1 MIIFRCRSISIPIT
15 QPLYLTSSHSL
26 CVNHNINIKRLFK
39 PNSHQSF
46 REHIIRKILIIA
58 KDTQGFTLSAPHTW
72 ATIWLNG
79 LLLSL
84 LLFGPL
90 LSISMLIH
98 HKPLDKQIRIR
109 IRISVRN
116 RCTAQYPWFALG
128 RGWPWARR
136 GSRGRPAGAGPT
148 PTTTSL
154 TRWW

>member
-90 LSISMLIH
+90 LSISTLIH

-109 IRISVRN
+109 IRIRN